1 MYNNWKNVW
10 ANSPYSNPNQ
20 IANCDEYRQLYS
32 LCSENKELVYCIYK
46 VLENGDVC
54 AVKLLEDLVS
64 TNTEAQETI
73 QSIKSRNQ
81 KKTRASNGANIIRP
95 LQTNA
100 MLYVKDVL
108 SSETAQ
114 TSHEA
119 TPKENCISYSNSR
132 EFGLSAQNNRISI
145 NFSIA
150 EDAEISLCVLDLNGN
165 EVCSVLSNQSLKANQ
180 YNYSAPISE
189 KGIYLVRLI
198 VNGRTNV
205 KKVSL

>member
-1 MYNNWKNVW
+1 
-10 ANSPYSNPNQ
+10 
-20 IANCDEYRQLYS
+20 
-32 LCSENKELVYCIYK
+32 
-46 VLENGDVC
+46 
-54 AVKLLEDLVS
+54 
-64 TNTEAQETI
+64 
-73 QSIKSRNQ
+73 
-81 KKTRASNGANIIRP
+81 
-95 LQTNA
+95 